1 MSEVELFAPTI
12 TGMPLLKRSR
22 IVCSN
27 NTWGLFSSKH
37 YLYQM
42 STPHRPIYLDYHA
55 TTPVDPRVLEAM
67 LPWFTENF
75 GNATSRSHSYGWQ
88 ASEAVELARG
98 QVANLLKADPKDIVF
113 TSGSTEG
120 LNMAIKG
127 IAESSSSI
135 GKHIITVATEH
146 HAVLDTVEWLRR
158 KGYEITLLPVDHT
171 GCIDLDTLRTSI
183 RKDTIMVVVMWANNE
198 TGVVHPMKEIGLIC
212 KEVDVPLISDATQAV
227 GKIEIDPIASEVG
240 MLTLSA
246 HKIYGPKGVGTIY
259 LNQKSLRV
267 KPSALLHGG
276 GHERGF
282 RSGTLNVP
290 GIVGLGIAALLR
302 QNELVEDGLRI
313 HRLRDHFEKLILSS
327 IEAVSVNGAN
337 LNRLPTVSNVKVT
350 GVDSQAV
357 MSRFRSKLAISSG
370 SACSSAHPE
379 PSHVLLAMG
388 LTTAEAK
395 GSFRI
400 SFGSPTTMEEV
411 DKAAQI
417 MKEAIDA
424 ERSQSPVWQ
433 MFKQGIDISGR
444 D

>member
-1 MSEVELFAPTI
+1 
-12 TGMPLLKRSR
+12 
-22 IVCSN
+22 
-27 NTWGLFSSKH
+27 
-37 YLYQM
+37 M

-55 TTPVDPRVLEAM
+55 TTLVDPRVLDTM

-75 GNATSRSHSYGWQ
+75 GNAASRSHSYGWQ
-88 ASEAVELARG
+88 ASEAVELARN
-98 QVANLLKADPKDIVF
+98 QVADLLKADPKDIVF

-127 IAESSSSI
+127 MAESSGNI
-135 GKHIITVATEH
+135 GKHIISISTEH
-146 HAVLDTVEWLRR
+146 RAVLDTVQWLGR
-158 KGYEITLLPVDHT
+158 KGYEITLLTVDHT
-171 GCIDLDTLRTSI
+171 GCIDLDSLRTSI

-198 TGVVHPMKEIGLIC
+198 TGVVYPMKEIGLIC

-227 GKIEIDPIASEVG
+227 GKIEIDPIGSEVG
-240 MLTLSA
+240 ILTLSA
-246 HKIYGPKGVGTIY
+246 HKLYGPKGVGAIY
-259 LNQKSLRV
+259 LHQKSLRV

-276 GHERGF
+276 GHEHGF

-290 GIVGLGIAALLR
+290 GIVGLGMAAMLR

-313 HRLRDHFEKLILSS
+313 HRLRDHFEKMMLSS
-327 IEAVSVNGAN
+327 LEAVSVNGSTVS
-337 LNRLPTVSNVKVT
+337 RLPTVSNLKVT
-350 GVDSQAV
+350 GIDSQAV
-357 MSRFRSKLAISSG
+357 MGRFRSKLAISSG
-370 SACSSAHPE
+370 SACSSEDPE

-388 LTTAEAK
+388 LTAAESK

-411 DKAAQI
+411 DRAARI

-433 MFKQGIDISGR
+433 MFKQGIDIS
-444 D
+444 